1 MNKNKILLVAINA
14 KYIHTNIAVR
24 YLKEYADKK
33 TKSDITIS
41 EFTINQYV
49 TDILSEIYDASPD
62 IIGFSC
68 YIWNI
73 EHIKKLISLI
83 RKVFPNT
90 KIFLGG
96 PEVSYKIKEAF
107 NELKPDFIIFGEGE
121 KTFLDFVSQAEK
133 PFPDYSQIK
142 GLAYNDNENFIMNPP
157 RTGIDMTL
165 LPFPYTESDFVVLK
179 NKIMYYEASR
189 GCPFLCQYCLSSIEH
204 GVRYSPI
211 EKVKKE
217 LKIFLNK
224 KVPQVKFVDRTFNSD
239 KTFALQIIN
248 FIIENDNG
256 ITNFHFEAAA
266 ELLGTELLDALTS
279 SRKGLFQLEIGVQST
294 NIETL
299 NIIKRNS
306 DFKRIKNC
314 TEQLRYGNNINLHL
328 DLIAGLPKENYESFK
343 RSYNDVFAL
352 RPHQLQLGFL
362 KLLKGSG
369 MEKISKDH
377 GIICSPYPPY
387 EVLETDCLTFAEIL
401 CLKQIEDLTEIYY
414 NSRRFIYSVEFLL
427 EYSDS
432 PFEFFEKLS
441 KYRNKKCA
449 VSLTNNKRYTYA
461 FLYQFCKENDYN
473 SERMKWIIKFDM
485 LLHENMKTNPDWLDI
500 RNTDE
505 TNKKISDFYIHCPA
519 LYDIIPEYAGMHPK
533 QTAKQTHIERFPFNP
548 ITGENKETFLLF
560 NYLNRDINGNAST
573 TEVSM

>member
-83 RKVFPNT
+83 RKVLPNT

-204 GVRYSPI
+204 GVRYSLI

-387 EVLETDCLTFAEIL
+387 EVLETNCLTFAEIL
-401 CLKQIEDLTEIYY
+401 SLKQIEDLTEIYY
-414 NSRRFIYSVEFLL
+414 NSRRFIYSMEFLL
-427 EYSDS
+427 EYFDS
-432 PFEFFEKLS
+432 PFEFFEELS

-505 TNKKISDFYIHCPA
+505 TNKKISDFYIHCPV
-519 LYDIIPEYAGMHPK
+519 LYDMIPEYAGMHPK